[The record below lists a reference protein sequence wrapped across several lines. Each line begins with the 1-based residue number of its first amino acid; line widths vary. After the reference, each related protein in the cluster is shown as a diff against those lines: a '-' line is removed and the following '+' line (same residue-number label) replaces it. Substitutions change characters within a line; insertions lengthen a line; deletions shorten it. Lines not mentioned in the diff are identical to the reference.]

1 MQKLIKHYES
11 KIDFDSINYRTVKF
25 YIPKNFTFLDVR
37 LTSLRN
43 LRLSII
49 VDENDLDCQ
58 EFELYLLIANNEV
71 LNSIEY
77 IKTVSFF
84 DYIYHVFRK
93 RNTKLHLEPSPA

>member
-1 MQKLIKHYES
+1 MKIIKHYES

-25 YIPKNFTFLDVR
+25 YIPENFTFLDVR
-37 LTSLRN
+37 LISLRN

-58 EFELYLLIANNEV
+58 EFELYLLITNNEV
-71 LNSIEY
+71 LNSMKY